1 MTREGRGHSLVIMFE
16 GKTPLPAKFR
26 EIFLKKSHNKN
37 CLNSFLA
44 DKIFSFNNELGPL
57 IITKDTMVLTN
68 QISIADDETLTHNYA
83 EEADQKIA
91 RHMIQCVKSGLDHV
105 VVRTVDTDV
114 IMSLL
119 AYRHYPENLDCA
131 MFALMAA
138 GMKKV
143 CYDITKV
150 AHKLGKSI
158 CQGLPFFYGLSGCD
172 ISSFFFNQG
181 KCKFWD
187 RWMDFDDFEG
197 LTEVFVELSAK
208 PQSVSTDQLDIIEKY
223 VCQVYYGDSSEPI
236 DTKRMKDFEHST
248 HGNLRLLPPSRSGLM
263 EHVKRSAYYAGWIN
277 H

>member
-83 EEADQKIA
+83 EEADQKIV

-105 VVRTVDTDV
+105 FVRTADTDV

-119 AYRHYPENLDCA
+119 AYRHYPKNLDYEVY
-131 MFALMAA
+131 ALMVA
-138 GMKKV
+138 GIKRV

-150 AHKLGKSI
+150 AGKLGKSI
-158 CQGLPFFYGLSGCD
+158 CQCLPFFYRSSGCD
-172 ISSFFFNQG
+172 ISLFLQMQILG
-181 KCKFWD
+181 
-187 RWMDFDDFEG
+187 
-197 LTEVFVELSAK
+197 
-208 PQSVSTDQLDIIEKY
+208 
-223 VCQVYYGDSSEPI
+223 
-236 DTKRMKDFEHST
+236 
-248 HGNLRLLPPSRSGLM
+248 
-263 EHVKRSAYYAGWIN
+263 
-277 H
+277 